1 MFRLVKPSL
10 ASSVLLLSLACA
22 SQRASAPEAPA
33 EALPFIE
40 NDYARALADARA
52 RNVPVFVDAWAP
64 W

>member
-1 MFRLVKPSL
+1 MFPAVKPSL

-22 SQRASAPEAPA
+22 SQRASTLEASS

-40 NDYARALADARA
+40 NDYARALTDARA
-52 RNVPVFVDAWAP
+52 RNVPMFVDTWAP